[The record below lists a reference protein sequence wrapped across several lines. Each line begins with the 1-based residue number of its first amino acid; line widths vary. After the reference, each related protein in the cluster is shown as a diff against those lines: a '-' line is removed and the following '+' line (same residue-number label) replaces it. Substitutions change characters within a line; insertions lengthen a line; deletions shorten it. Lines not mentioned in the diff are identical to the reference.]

1 VLFTSVHVLPQRESS
16 MTTTDFDRRYAAGQ
30 TAATL
35 QIEASLLSCSPPQWT
50 LGPLAETALYRR

>member
-1 VLFTSVHVLPQRESS
+1 